1 MFLADTHTHSSYSF
15 DSSSSVEQMIQGA
28 RQRQVD
34 VLCLTEHCD
43 FWPDGRCLHY
53 QKGEQACEK
62 QMLALRGAGQKP
74 QVLYGVEL
82 GQPQVNPAE
91 ARALLAR
98 QGNDL
103 EVNKIGSASGRGR
116 VYVSGDAG
124 SFEYESVFDRYFS
137 DVEDLLAFGDFDTLG
152 HLDYPMRVMGGLW
165 PAPTLAPYR
174 ERIAP
179 LLKEL
184 ARQGKALEVNTK
196 GCREWFRQPGPERW
210 ALELFRQ
217 YGGRL
222 VTTGSDAHKPQ
233 NCGQDLLAAQA
244 LLRAAGFD
252 CIATFERRQPRLHK
266 I

>member
-82 GQPQVNPAE
+82 GQPQVNPVE

-98 QGNDL
+98 HDYDM
-103 EVNKIGSASGRGR
+103 VIGSIHTLSDGRDIYGTR
-116 VYVSGDAG
+116 YTGLDVC
-124 SFEYESVFDRYFS
+124 ESVFDRYFS

-165 PAPTLAPYR
+165 PGMVPPAGAGAMGAGAVPP
-174 ERIAP
+174 
-179 LLKEL
+179 
-184 ARQGKALEVNTK
+184 V
-196 GCREWFRQPGPERW
+196 W
-210 ALELFRQ
+210 
-217 YGGRL
+217 
-222 VTTGSDAHKPQ
+222 
-233 NCGQDLLAAQA
+233 
-244 LLRAAGFD
+244 RAAGD
-252 CIATFERRQPRLHK
+252 HGQ
-266 I
+266 